1 MGKNQPAQEQ
11 HHQHALHINMRHDES
26 WDINCITTDRRHS
39 LQNDSLVYTLYS
51 IQQMNVLSL
60 SLILCISCAYV
71 PFISSGGDTAA
82 APEPARPMKWP
93 LPTLLAKQRGAHL
106 HKHGPWKT
114 SLIQDSYSYLKT
126 GISPDHIHPNIKR
139 EEKYILT
146 NRPIF

>member
-1 MGKNQPAQEQ
+1 
-11 HHQHALHINMRHDES
+11 MRHDES
-26 WDINCITTDRRHS
+26 ETLTVSQQIDVTHS
-39 LQNDSLVYTLYS
+39 QNDSLVYTPYS

-71 PFISSGGDTAA
+71 PFISSGGDTRC
-82 APEPARPMKWP
+82 RPRAGE
-93 LPTLLAKQRGAHL
+93 TNEVTTAHVTGKQRGAHL